1 MAYYLRIINSIILE
15 LQNKDRNKELI
26 KSQFD
31 LMVNNFGN
39 KLNQN
44 KISNPYIKAQ
54 NQILKLLQIKINKTN
69 LKLNIKEY
77 ILDCDTNYIIRYI

>member
-15 LQNKDRNKELI
+15 LQNKDRNKEFI